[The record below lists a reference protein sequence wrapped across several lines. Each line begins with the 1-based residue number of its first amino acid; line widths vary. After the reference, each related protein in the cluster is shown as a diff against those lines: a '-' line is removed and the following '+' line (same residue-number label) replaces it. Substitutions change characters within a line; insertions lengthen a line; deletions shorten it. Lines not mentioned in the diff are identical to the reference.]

1 MEAIRNR
8 YFLSTNNSI
17 IMFGCGITGHL
28 DAEEIEQ
35 AASVLGQTM
44 GFLVSDDDIE
54 VCAIGMRV

>member
-1 MEAIRNR
+1 
-8 YFLSTNNSI
+8 
-17 IMFGCGITGHL
+17 MFGCGITGHL